1 MKRNIVRIAVMLA
14 VIAVA
19 IISLGAVIKARN
31 GKEQKVEIKTAKVE
45 RGDVT
50 STVSATGT
58 LQPLTLI
65 DLKSNVGGKVET
77 LTVDVG
83 SLVKKG
89 QLIATIDPTDS
100 QAQLD
105 QAQANLA
112 RDRARKEQA
121 HQNLELQKK
130 QSESQIAQAKQ
141 ALFSAQARL
150 RSAQNQADTQPE
162 LTKASIAS
170 AQANLDGAKEA
181 LRQLKEA
188 TIPQTKTQALS
199 NLSQA
204 ESNLKT
210 ADNNLKRQK
219 MLMDRGFL
227 PASAMD
233 TAQSQYE
240 SAKSAYE
247 TAKRKA
253 DTVDQEYSS
262 EVRSAEARVA
272 QAQAQLVS
280 AQRNAVQ
287 DRIRKD
293 DLAAARASVEQ
304 AKAELE
310 LAYANKRQIAV
321 REKDI
326 TAADAAIVSSEA
338 SVHQAEV
345 NLTYATISAPRNAVV
360 LQKYVEQ
367 GTIITSGKSSIAQ
380 GTNIVQLGDI
390 SRMFVLCNVDET
402 DIGSIEMG
410 QKVDITIDAYPSEI
424 FEGKVTRID
433 PQAKLDQNVTTI
445 PVTVEIDNPDLR
457 LKPAMNATCEFIIA
471 KHENVLTVPNEAVKE
486 ENGSYTVTVLQA
498 GQQIVKPVETGIAGP
513 DATEIREGLKEGD
526 LVITQIIEPQKDGSS
541 SQGGV
546 RSPFGSPFGGGPPR
560 RGGGGGGAGGGG
572 GSRGGGR

>member
-1 MKRNIVRIAVMLA
+1 MKGKLVRIAVML
-14 VIAVA
+14 VIV
-19 IISLGAVIKARN
+19 IIGVISLGAVIRARN
-31 GKEQKVEIKTAKVE
+31 VKEQKVEIKTGKVE
-45 RGDVT
+45 RADVI

-65 DLKSNVGGKVET
+65 DLKSNVGGKVEK

-100 QAQLD
+100 FAQLEQAKANLDRD
-105 QAQANLA
+105 QAREKQA
-112 RDRARKEQA
+112 K
-121 HQNLELQKK
+121 QNLELQKK

-141 ALFSAQARL
+141 ALLSSQARL
-150 RSAQNQADTQPE
+150 RQAQNQADTQPE
-162 LTKASIAS
+162 LTKASIAA
-170 AQANLDGAKEA
+170 AQANLDSAKEA

-204 ESNLKT
+204 ESNLET
-210 ADNNLKRQK
+210 ARKNVQRQK
-219 MLMDRGFL
+219 MLMDRGFV
-227 PASAMD
+227 PASTMD
-233 TAQSQYE
+233 TADSQYE
-240 SAKSAYE
+240 SAKSAYD

-253 DTVDQEYSS
+253 DTVDQEYQS
-262 EVRSAEARVA
+262 EVRSADARVA
-272 QAQAQLVS
+272 QAQAQLIS

-287 DRIRKD
+287 DKIRLD
-293 DLAAARASVEQ
+293 ELAAAKAAVEQ
-304 AKAELE
+304 AKSELD
-310 LAYANKRQIAV
+310 LAFANKRQIEV
-321 REKDI
+321 KRSDI
-326 TAADAAIVSSEA
+326 TAASAAIVSSKA

-345 NLTYATISAPRNAVV
+345 NLQYATISAPRDAVV

-402 DIGSIEMG
+402 DIGSIEVG
-410 QKVDITIDAYPSEI
+410 QQVDITIDAYPSEI
-424 FEGKVTRID
+424 FDGQVTRID

-457 LKPAMNATCEFIIA
+457 LKPAMNATCEFITA
-471 KHENVLTVPNEAVKE
+471 KHENVLTVPNEAVQE
-486 ENGSYTVTVLQA
+486 DNGTYTVTVLSTGKADGPQ
-498 GQQIVKPVETGIAGP
+498 VEKTVETGIAGT
-513 DATEIREGLKEGD
+513 DVTEIRSGLKEGEV
-526 LVITQIIEPQKDGSS
+526 VITQIIEPLKDAAGE
-541 SQGGV
+541 QGGV
-546 RSPFGSPFGGGPPR
+546 RSPFGSPFGGRPR
-560 RGGGGGGAGGGG
+560 RTTS